1 MYADEFE
8 ARIARVRH
16 RFATTLEDKIKCT
29 MVSAEILSRSGGPLA
44 DHLTGSY
51 QRLHTIAGVG
61 ETVGFAATGTAARTA
76 EAALLPAYHQ
86 NRGLTEDEALC
97 LKKALAQL
105 KTAAASELRIMYQ
118 RGG

>member
-8 ARIARVRH
+8 ARLARVRH
-16 RFATTLEDKIKCT
+16 RFALTLEDKIRCT
-29 MVSAEILSRSGGPLA
+29 MVSADILSSTGGPLT
-44 DHLTGSY
+44 DHLSGSY

-61 ETVGFAATGTAARTA
+61 ETVGFAATGNAARTA

-86 NRGLTEDEALC
+86 KRGLTEGEALC

-105 KTAAASELRIMYQ
+105 KTAAASELKMMYQ